1 MSALFSG
8 RLFGF
13 VPILPVVAQRLFVID
28 LPIVVVNSFLL
39 QWEKPDAQSFCS

>member
-28 LPIVVVNSFLL
+28 LPIVVVSSFLL
-39 QWEKPDAQSFCS
+39 QRGEI